1 MLMWIFIGVAAA
13 SYVTRDVPLLPTLLA
28 LAFVQAG
35 AGYALS
41 RRPVLLNLA
50 AGLAIVTIGHFAIQ
64 PLLVAGAT
72 DPVLADFG
80 AVAHQVGTWVL
91 LVLAPALIAFATW
104 LGAMH
109 PASGAAARRPPV
121 TPAGGGHTGGGI

>member
-1 MLMWIFIGVAAA
+1 MSPGTCRCCRPCWPWR
-13 SYVTRDVPLLPTLLA
+13 SCRP
-28 LAFVQAG
+28 G

-104 LGAMH
+104 LARCT
-109 PASGAAARRPPV
+109 RRPAPRRV
-121 TPAGGGHTGGGI
+121 DHLLRRPAVAHTGGGHLNTGALRR